1 MLDMMRRKLIT
12 LLGGT
17 LLGGA
22 AANRPLT
29 VQAQQRPGTPVIG
42 FLSGGSADAYAHL
55 LAAFRKGLAE
65 TGYVEGRNVAIEYR
79 WAEGSSDRLPAL
91 ASDLVQRPV
100 AVIATTGTGSALA
113 AKAASA
119 TIPMVFLAADDPV
132 KHGLVA
138 SLDRPGGNA
147 TGLKLSTSELELTGQ
162 QLELARELVG
172 AAAVVAVL
180 LSPFTPESEPLLRD
194 VQTAARA
201 IGQPIHILNATIVR
215 EIDAAFDSLVRQKD
229 SALLITN
236 NEFYMDRREQIIALA
251 ARHAVPTI
259 YDQRAYAAAGGLISY
274 GAGYTGAFRRLGVY
288 TARILDGTK
297 PADLP
302 VEQSTFELVINLKTA
317 KALGLDLPARLIAR
331 ADEVIE

>member
-22 AANRPLT
+22 AASRPLT

-215 EIDAAFDSLVRQKD
+215 EIDAAFDSLVRQQD

-259 YDQRAYAAAGGLISY
+259 YGQRAYAAAGGLISY
-274 GAGYTGAFRRLGVY
+274 GTGYTGAFRRLGVY
-288 TARILDGTK
+288 TARILNGAK

-317 KALGLDLPARLIAR
+317 KALGLDLPAKLMAR